1 MKVKILVP
9 YVSDWESSRKA
20 WIQTLLEIVEEEMG
34 LEEMLMDTEDVM
46 KEVKNKNFF
55 CSCRVE
61 DRTDQLLHTGFQS
74 Y

>member
-1 MKVKILVP
+1 MKGG
-9 YVSDWESSRKA
+9 
-20 WIQTLLEIVEEEMG
+20 IQTLLEIMEEEMG
-34 LEEMLMDTEDVM
+34 LEEMLTDKEDVM

-61 DRTDQLLHTGFQS
+61 DRTDQLLCTGFQS